1 MNSVAQLKDG
11 LIVSCQARPGE
22 PLYDSRIMAA
32 FALSAINGGA
42 VGIRANTPADIRAIR
57 AVTTLP
63 IIGIYKLDTPESEV
77 YITPTFTAAQEI
89 SDAGA
94 DIIAL
99 DATPRKRPG
108 NETVA
113 TLIDKI
119 HTQLQKPVMADISIY
134 EEGIAAAQ
142 SGADLVSTT
151 LSGYTPYSPQQPGP
165 DLDLV
170 RRLAD
175 TLKIPVVAEGKIFTP
190 EELVAAFDARAY
202 AVVIGSAITRPQVIT
217 ARFVNAIKNLPQSH

>member
-1 MNSVAQLKDG
+1 MKIVAQLKGG

-42 VGIRANTPADIRAIR
+42 VGIRANTPSDIRAIR
-57 AVTTLP
+57 AATTVQ
-63 IIGIYKLDTPESEV
+63 IIGIYKLDFPDSEV

-89 SDAGA
+89 SEAGA

-99 DATPRKRPG
+99 DATPRKRPE
-108 NETVA
+108 NETVSD
-113 TLIDKI
+113 LITNI
-119 HTQLQKPVMADISIY
+119 HTRLHKPVMADISTY
-134 EEGIAAAQ
+134 EEGINAVQ

-165 DLDLV
+165 DLELV
-170 RRLAD
+170 KRLAD
-175 TLKIPVVAEGKIFTP
+175 TLTVPVIAEGKIFTP
-190 EELVAAFDARAY
+190 EELLAAFDAGAY

-217 ARFVNAIKNLPQSH
+217 QRFVNAIKNRI